1 MQLLL
6 LLEGSVIQF
15 PAELLCK
22 MAVKQHEHMYLGHT
36 SRKSPCTPLMVTC
49 SVLFLLKWT
58 LMTGSRTAAR

>member
-15 PAELLCK
+15 PAELLCR
-22 MAVKQHEHMYLGHT
+22 MAMKQHEHMYLGHT
-36 SRKSPCTPLMVTC
+36 SCKTLCTPLMVTC
-49 SVLFLLKWT
+49 PVLFLLKST